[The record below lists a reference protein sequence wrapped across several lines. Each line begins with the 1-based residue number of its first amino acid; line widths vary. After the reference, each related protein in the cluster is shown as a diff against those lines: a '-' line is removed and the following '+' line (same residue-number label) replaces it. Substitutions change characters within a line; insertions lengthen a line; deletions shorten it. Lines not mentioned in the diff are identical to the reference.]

1 MYNTQTA
8 GVPQNGEAAKPDE
21 TNDLSLKEL
30 VKAHKTNI
38 ARKIKAGETGLA
50 KELEH
55 LQRLEAED
63 GRLKA
68 EGGKSETRNPKLETE
83 EYGIPE
89 HLRIKR
95 GYTMSDAARAARS
108 KGGIARAKECP
119 TPNWKH
125 GKYAQSFITGSIR
138 PCKTTCKDYPCE
150 LIEEGNTKPGG
161 ACLDKDAVIQT
172 YTAIL
177 AAEKNKKYDNFNEI
191 ASLTIAQSIQTLQ
204 MLLEDVIRDGPTLKR
219 EKWDKDGKV
228 LGHEYVPHPALLT
241 LPKMIA
247 DLGMAPSEFLAT
259 PRSVAKV
266 DDEDKGTES
275 LAQFLSKLGN
285 KMQKKAVAPVDVE
298 EDE

>member
-1 MYNTQTA
+1 MLYMDNTQN
-8 GVPQNGEAAKPDE
+8 PE
-21 TNDLSLKEL
+21 TTKTDKSNDISLDKL
-30 VKAHKTNI
+30 VRAHKINI
-38 ARKIKAGETGLA
+38 ARKIQAGETGLA

-55 LQRLEAED
+55 LQNLEA
-63 GRLKA
+63 RLKAEA
-68 EGGKSETRNPKLETE
+68 EGGKSEIRNPKSKIKDEDE
-83 EYGIPE
+83 IGIPE
-89 HLRIKR
+89 NLRIKR
-95 GYTMSDAARAARS
+95 SYTMSDAARAARS
-108 KGGIARAKECP
+108 KGGQARAKECP

-150 LIEEGNTKPGG
+150 LIDDGSTKPGG
-161 ACLDKDAVIQT
+161 ACLDKAAVIQT
-172 YTAIL
+172 YMAIL
-177 AAEKNKKYDNFNEI
+177 DAVKNKKYDNFNEI
-191 ASLTIAQSIQTLQ
+191 ASLTMAQSIQTLQ

-219 EKWDKDGKV
+219 EKWDKDGNV

-247 DLGMAPSEFLAT
+247 DLGMTPQEFLAT

-285 KMQKKAVAPVDVE
+285 KMQKKAEVPIDA
-298 EDE
+298 DENE